1 MAKNRIRKPASPNR
15 TPGLTAIAE
24 ARIHMLENCKRKKL
38 LNKLDMRGNL
48 FMGNEFLTFLSVV
61 GSLQVLTDSQSYDT
75 VTAVEKPTVDIRQQ
89 TKETSKYT

>member
-38 LNKLDMRGNL
+38 LNKLDMRGIYGKRISYL
-48 FMGNEFLTFLSVV
+48 PFRRR
-61 GSLQVLTDSQSYDT
+61 QS
-75 VTAVEKPTVDIRQQ
+75 ASPN
-89 TKETSKYT
+89 